1 MDAMESMFN
10 NLCQSGVDATM
21 APEERGLLSQLV
33 SFGGR
38 SMGRIVVRGRQVDEI
53 ELMGHF
59 HTDKNR
65 FGGGSSLDSVDVDYI
80 LHGDVKGKKKLLEAK
95 LSIKR
100 TGIIHRKV
108 LEMHWEG
115 GALAEKLK
123 GDSSITDL
131 LWQSVGQ
138 LSARDLEVKIDE
150 KDGAAII
157 HVRDDQQVYRG
168 KLPPFHLYEKIA
180 EHARALIGNP
190 TTSIVTAPKA
200 VTQPPAPNKVAA
212 VPPAKPQ
219 PRPEP
224 QPPAK
229 AREARYCVKCG
240 VKINL
245 DSAFCPKCGAKQH

>member
-1 MDAMESMFN
+1 
-10 NLCQSGVDATM
+10 M

-38 SMGRIVVRGRQVDEI
+38 SMGRIVIRGRQVDEI
-53 ELMGHF
+53 ELKGHF

-108 LEMHWEG
+108 LDLHWEG
-115 GALAEKLK
+115 GVLAEKLK
-123 GDSSITDL
+123 GDSSINEL

-168 KLPPFHLYEKIA
+168 TLPPFQLYEKIA

-190 TTSIVTAPKA
+190 TTSITTAPKA
-200 VTQPPAPNKVAA
+200 VVPPPAPNKVTA
-212 VPPAKPQ
+212 VPQVKPPPGPDPEPPAKT
-219 PRPEP
+219 
-224 QPPAK
+224 
-229 AREARYCVKCG
+229 REVRFCVKCG
-240 VKINL
+240 AGINL
-245 DSAFCPKCGAKQH
+245 NAAFCPKCGAKQH